1 MANIERFDS
10 DSKDSRVS
18 VLTGKSA
25 ITLSVSGVPEE
36 QFKDLCREVQ
46 MSEGQMSE
54 GQMSEGQMS
63 EEKKTIGSII
73 RGAIDKYTKE
83 VLRDPKFQ
91 DEMGRLAVLLEK
103 YSQPDNQDCTE

>member
-1 MANIERFDS
+1 MANIERSNS
-10 DSKDSRVS
+10 DSKNSKRS
-18 VLTGKSA
+18 VLTGESA

-46 MSEGQMSE
+46 MSEG
-54 GQMSEGQMS
+54 
-63 EEKKTIGSII
+63 KKTIGSII

-103 YSQPDNQDCTE
+103 YSQPDTQDYAE

>member
-54 GQMSEGQMS
+54 G
-63 EEKKTIGSII
+63 KKTIGSII

-103 YSQPDNQDCTE
+103 YSQPDNQDYAE

>member
-63 EEKKTIGSII
+63 EGKKTIGSII

>member
-1 MANIERFDS
+1 MANIERSNS
-10 DSKDSRVS
+10 DSKNSKRS
-18 VLTGKSA
+18 VLTGESA

-46 MSEGQMSE
+46 MSEG
-54 GQMSEGQMS
+54 
-63 EEKKTIGSII
+63 KKTIGSII

-91 DEMGRLAVLLEK
+91 AEMGRLAVLLEK

>member
-1 MANIERFDS
+1 MVNIERFDS

-36 QFKDLCREVQ
+36 QFKDLCREVL
-46 MSEGQMSE
+46 MSKG
-54 GQMSEGQMS
+54 
-63 EEKKTIGSII
+63 KKTIGSII

-91 DEMGRLAVLLEK
+91 DKMGRLAVLLEK

>member
-54 GQMSEGQMS
+54 G
-63 EEKKTIGSII
+63 KKTIGSII

-91 DEMGRLAVLLEK
+91 DEMGRLAVLLEI
-103 YSQPDNQDCTE
+103 YGQPDNQDYAE

>member
-1 MANIERFDS
+1 MANIEGSNS

-46 MSEGQMSE
+46 MSEG
-54 GQMSEGQMS
+54 
-63 EEKKTIGSII
+63 KKTIGSII

>member
-1 MANIERFDS
+1 MANIERSNS
-10 DSKDSRVS
+10 DSKNSKRS

-54 GQMSEGQMS
+54 G
-63 EEKKTIGSII
+63 KKTIGSII

>member
-46 MSEGQMSE
+46 MSEG
-54 GQMSEGQMS
+54 
-63 EEKKTIGSII
+63 KKTIGSII

-91 DEMGRLAVLLEK
+91 DEIGRLAVLLEK

>member
-1 MANIERFDS
+1 MANIERSNS
-10 DSKDSRVS
+10 DSKNSKRS

-46 MSEGQMSE
+46 MSEG
-54 GQMSEGQMS
+54 
-63 EEKKTIGSII
+63 KKTIGSII

>member
-54 GQMSEGQMS
+54 G
-63 EEKKTIGSII
+63 KKT
-73 RGAIDKYTKE
+73 
-83 VLRDPKFQ
+83 
-91 DEMGRLAVLLEK
+91 MAVLFAELLINTPKKSYETQSFK
-103 YSQPDNQDCTE
+103 MKWAD

>member
-46 MSEGQMSE
+46 MSEVQMSE
-54 GQMSEGQMS
+54 G
-63 EEKKTIGSII
+63 KKTIGSII

>member
-46 MSEGQMSE
+46 MSEG
-54 GQMSEGQMS
+54 
-63 EEKKTIGSII
+63 KKTIGSII

>member
-18 VLTGKSA
+18 VLTGESA
-25 ITLSVSGVPEE
+25 LTLSVRGVPGE
-36 QFKDLCREVQ
+36 QFDALCKEVL
-46 MSEGQMSE
+46 MSEG
-54 GQMSEGQMS
+54 
-63 EEKKTIGSII
+63 EETIGSILRKI
-73 RGAIDKYTKE
+73 IDKYTKE

>member
-25 ITLSVSGVPEE
+25 ITLSVSDVPEE

-46 MSEGQMSE
+46 MSEG
-54 GQMSEGQMS
+54 
-63 EEKKTIGSII
+63 KKTIGSII
-73 RGAIDKYTKE
+73 RGA
-83 VLRDPKFQ
+83 
-91 DEMGRLAVLLEK
+91 
-103 YSQPDNQDCTE
+103 

>member
-1 MANIERFDS
+1 MANIERFES
-10 DSKDSRVS
+10 DSKGSSVS

-25 ITLSVSGVPEE
+25 ITLSVSGVPGE
-36 QFKDLCREVQ
+36 QFDVLCKEVL
-46 MSEGQMSE
+46 MSEG
-54 GQMSEGQMS
+54 
-63 EEKKTIGSII
+63 KKTIGSII

-91 DEMGRLAVLLEK
+91 DGMGRLAVLLEK

>member
-10 DSKDSRVS
+10 GSKDSSVS
-18 VLTGKSA
+18 VLTGESA
-25 ITLSVSGVPEE
+25 RTLSIRGVPGE
-36 QFKDLCREVQ
+36 QFDVLCKEVL
-46 MSEGQMSE
+46 MSEG
-54 GQMSEGQMS
+54 
-63 EEKKTIGSII
+63 EETIGSILRKI
-73 RGAIDKYTKE
+73 IDEYTKE

>member
-1 MANIERFDS
+1 MANIERSNS
-10 DSKDSRVS
+10 DSKNSKRS
-18 VLTGKSA
+18 VLTGESA

-36 QFKDLCREVQ
+36 QFDVLCKKVQ
-46 MSEGQMSE
+46 MSEG
-54 GQMSEGQMS
+54 
-63 EEKKTIGSII
+63 KKTIGSII

>member
-1 MANIERFDS
+1 MANIERSDS
-10 DSKDSRVS
+10 DSKGSGVS
-18 VLTGKSA
+18 VLTGESA
-25 ITLSVSGVPEE
+25 LTLSVSGVPEE

-46 MSEGQMSE
+46 MSEG
-54 GQMSEGQMS
+54 
-63 EEKKTIGSII
+63 KKTIGSII